1 MIIIKADYKGNKVWQ
16 YEGKILAQQP
26 DCITIEARFNRQDLP
41 FYGIVFKH
49 KDKFIE
55 TFYSHKWYNIFEIHD
70 RDDNH
75 LKGWYCNVTYPA
87 EIMTEQVIYRD
98 LALDLLVYPDGRQLV
113 LDEDEFLNLE
123 LNNADREAARHAL
136 KELQVIFATWSPN
149 RSFCFSAP

>member
-16 YEGKILAQQP
+16 YEGRVITHLP
-26 DCITIEARFNRQDLP
+26 HCITIEAHFNRQDLP
-41 FYGIVFKH
+41 FHGIVFKH
-49 KDKFIE
+49 QDIFIE
-55 TFYSHKWYNIFEIHD
+55 TFYTQKWYNIFEIHD

-87 EIMTEQVIYRD
+87 EIMTEHVIYRD

-123 LNNADREAARHAL
+123 LSFTDRETARKAL
-136 KELQVIFATWSPN
+136 KELQEIFSARTPY
-149 RSFCFSAP
+149 RSFCSSIS